1 MVHLNLG
8 SIKLGGQGKSNRCSG
23 QGQPTSEIGTKRTCR
38 GGLTMSAVEGRAD
51 MPLKRALLHRFSQ
64 ISGTDWLMCKPI
76 DRRVRVSCC
85 TLLMLGLWPMTA
97 LRHKRSFH
105 NRPLRETQS
114 AALVPAPEHRLIVFL
129 VNLRLHA
136 IFKPGFD
143 LTRLCETQ
151 HLCGSMPEKL
161 GIGSCQDDADY
172 SPAGLARCCLSTS
185 KMPWPRL
192 RSTRKSLS
200 RHRWK
205 TT

>member
-1 MVHLNLG
+1 MAATRQKVG
-8 SIKLGGQGKSNRCSG
+8 DGISRTSAISRAPDTENRAFRHYG
-23 QGQPTSEIGTKRTCR
+23 TSDERT
-38 GGLTMSAVEGRAD
+38 
-51 MPLKRALLHRFSQ
+51 
-64 ISGTDWLMCKPI
+64 
-76 DRRVRVSCC
+76 
-85 TLLMLGLWPMTA
+85 TA
-97 LRHKRSFH
+97 LRHKRSFQ
-105 NRPLRETQS
+105 NRSLRDTQS